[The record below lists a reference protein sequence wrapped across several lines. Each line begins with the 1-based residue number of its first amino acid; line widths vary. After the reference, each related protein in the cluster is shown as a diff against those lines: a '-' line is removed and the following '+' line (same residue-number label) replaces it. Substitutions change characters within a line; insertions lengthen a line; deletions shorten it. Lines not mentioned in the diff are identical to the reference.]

1 MTEKL
6 DKNEELKVHQV
17 AIDSV
22 QPAEYNPRAL
32 SQKKFEDIKDS
43 LNKFGF
49 VDPVIVNKNP
59 ERENILVG
67 GHQRVK
73 VAKELGYEKIPAVFV
88 SLNLDEEKE
97 LNVRLNKNQGDW
109 DFTALKDNFSE
120 DSLID
125 WGFAEKELSQQWSEI
140 EDISNTAEGISNE
153 VNEKKYPIVPK
164 YNERY
169 STFMIF
175 CNNELDVHW
184 MKNFLGLTK
193 SRIDYKSNAVA
204 PSFVITA
211 EQFQEIVLN
220 DNKPPVEDD
229 NNKEIT
235 EQDISDEN

>member
-6 DKNEELKVHQV
+6 DKNTNLEVHHV
-17 AIDSV
+17 DIDSV
-22 QPAEYNPRAL
+22 IPAEYNPRAL

-59 ERENILVG
+59 DRENILVG

-73 VAKELGYEKIPAVFV
+73 VAKDLGYESIPAVFV
-88 SLNLDEEKE
+88 NLSIEEEKE

-109 DFTALKDNFSE
+109 DYSILKDNFTDE
-120 DSLID
+120 NLID
-125 WGFAEKELSQQWSEI
+125 WGFAERELSEQWKEI
-140 EDISNTAEGISNE
+140 QDINDTAESISSE

-193 SRIDYKSNAVA
+193 SHIDYKSNAVS

-211 EQFQEIVLN
+211 ERFQEIVLSN
-220 DNKPPVEDD
+220 QDNT
-229 NNKEIT
+229 NEIT
-235 EQDISDEN
+235 ENNIEQDSPNEN